1 MIKAQTPWAEEIE
14 QYGEIDFDKLLYLLT
29 SFRNIPQDK
38 WDDFDDLEGLI
49 DRLGQGNL
57 TTLMRKV
64 RISINNRMRT
74 QKKVTSF
81 IAFKKFNYVIVHH
94 LNWLHIMNHQ
104 LNEFT

>member
-1 MIKAQTPWAEEIE
+1 MIKAQTPWSEEIE
-14 QYGEIDFDKLLYLLT
+14 QFGEIDFDKLLYLLT

-64 RISINNRMRT
+64 RNKILATGCPKN
-74 QKKVTSF
+74 KVQSLYYAT
-81 IAFKKFNYVIVHH
+81 
-94 LNWLHIMNHQ
+94 
-104 LNEFT
+104 